1 MTPLQAGISVL
12 FMQLPSTDC
21 TCGQKQESNHS
32 LLVVMLMITRATLV
46 SGGYAVGVVGGFMS
60 HELARAV
67 CVSLVVATIVLS

>member
-1 MTPLQAGISVL
+1 MH
-12 FMQLPSTDC
+12 QLDQGVDSGAC
-21 TCGQKQESNHS
+21 IHS
-32 LLVVMLMITRATLV
+32 GCDNNGGVDSIAILV